1 VKQKIEE
8 YLPVNL
14 ALEDKNF
21 LVVGGGKVASRKI
34 NLLVPRGTHLTVV
47 AKEPD
52 HKIRELEKNSLLILR
67 EKEYEDSDLENM
79 DYVIVA
85 TDDKDLNERIYEECK
100 KRTILVNVV
109 DDPKHCDFIFPSIL
123 RRGTVTFTV
132 STAGKSPFLSAFL
145 RQIMENAFTE
155 EWVFIGDLAAKYRKY
170 VMRKFKDREELK
182 SECFKRFLDVNWM
195 EIMRQHD
202 EHAAEDYYNK
212 LLDSL
217 EEI

>member
-1 VKQKIEE
+1 MKQKNDE

-21 LVVGGGKVASRKI
+21 LVVGGGKVATRKI
-34 NLLVPRGTHLTVV
+34 DLLVPRGTYLTVV

-52 HKIRELEKNSLLILR
+52 QKIRELEKNSLLILR
-67 EKEYEDSDLENM
+67 EKGYEVSDLENM
-79 DYVIVA
+79 DYVIAA
-85 TDDKDLNERIYEECK
+85 TDDSGLNEQIYEECK
-100 KRTILVNVV
+100 KRNILINVV

-123 RRGTVTFTV
+123 RRGPITFTV

-155 EWVFIGDLAAKYRKY
+155 EWVFIGDLATKYRKY
-170 VMRKFKDREELK
+170 VLRKFKDREDLK
-182 SECFKRFLDVNWM
+182 AECFKRFLDVNWM
-195 EIMRQHD
+195 EILRQHD